1 MKSNKMIDI
10 IIPTMWKSE
19 NFLNH
24 IRKYIDNPYIKKI
37 IIIDNNY
44 KKRPKFDFNNEKIK
58 LFKFTYNIFVN
69 PAWNF
74 GVSIS
79 ESEIICLGSDDFFIE
94 EDVFS
99 FVSNLNFENIGIIG
113 SFLTNVKL
121 ELKLEK
127 ISFDKKLFL
136 GDQHYGFGCFMFI
149 ERKKYVPIPSL
160 YKIWFGDDFLV
171 RNLYPAYSV
180 PILFDKDNTLV
191 SVTLNNFT
199 DKKKLKKR
207 LDLDV
212 MNAKKMM
219 NSHFKFKI

>member
-1 MKSNKMIDI
+1 MIDI
-10 IIPTMWKSE
+10 IIPTMWKSK

-24 IRKYIDNPYIKKI
+24 IQKYVDNPHIKKI

-44 KKRPKFDFNNEKIK
+44 KDRPKFDFNNEKIK
-58 LFKFTYNIFVN
+58 LFKFTHNIFVN

-79 ESEIICLGSDDFFIE
+79 ESEIICLGSDDFFIV

-99 FVSNLNFENIGIIG
+99 FISNLNFENIGIIG
-113 SFLTNVKL
+113 SFLTKIEL

-127 ISFDKKLFL
+127 ISLDKKFFL
-136 GDQHYGFGCFMFI
+136 GEQFYGFGCFMFM
-149 ERKKYVPIPSL
+149 ERKKYIPIPSL

-171 RNLYPAYSV
+171 RNLDSAYSI

-191 SVTLNNFT
+191 SVTLNDFE
-199 DKKKLKKR
+199 DKRKLKKR
-207 LDLDV
+207 LDLDT

-219 NSHFKFKI
+219 NSSFKKKMYKY